1 VRVSTLELFFDL
13 VFVFTLTQFTRL
25 FAVEPNLTGAA
36 EVVLLF
42 SITWYAYDSFAWL
55 TNALALDAVAH
66 RLLLLEGMAGF
77 LVMAL
82 AVPSTF
88 GGGGVPFAIANFFVI
103 LLHSALYI
111 RGTTPGE
118 AQAMRA
124 IAPYNL
130 IVATLVLAAAIAG
143 GSTQWTLMVI
153 AAAAL
158 WSSGLFIS
166 LDGFRVVA
174 SHFAERHAL
183 LIIIALGESIVVL
196 GAGTGHEKVGL
207 DTATIAML
215 GLALSACLWW
225 TYFTDEH
232 QIETALRTAG
242 ARRRPQLALIVYGY
256 LHFFLLLSIVLI
268 ASGLKNAIPHPF
280 EGLPNAFASTLGIAT
295 AMFVAADSAMTRLL
309 GISGKS
315 LSNATVCI
323 ASLATIPVGHAVSAA
338 AQVAI
343 LCATLATATA
353 ARSRGREPTLFLRLH
368 ACVSAV
374 QRRSDRFESAGTSR
388 IRPADAPDE
397 GTSASAR

>member
-1 VRVSTLELFFDL
+1 MTPEATNVVEPEPADARVRVSTLELFFDL

-25 FAVEPNLTGAA
+25 FAAEPNFTGAA

-42 SITWYAYDSFAWL
+42 SITWYAYDSFTWL
-55 TNALALDAVAH
+55 TNALALDAVAY

-88 GGGGVPFAIANFFVI
+88 LGGGVPFAIANFFVI

-118 AQAMRA
+118 ARAMRA

-166 LDGFRVVA
+166 LDGLRVVA
-174 SHFAERHAL
+174 SHFAERHGL
-183 LIIIALGESIVVL
+183 LIIVALGESIVAI

-207 DTATIAML
+207 DTTTIALL

-225 TYFTDEH
+225 TYFIDEH
-232 QIETALRTAG
+232 EIEHALRTAN
-242 ARRRPQLALIVYGY
+242 ARERPRIALIVYGY
-256 LHFFLLLSIVLI
+256 LHFFLLLSIVLV
-268 ASGLKNAIPHPF
+268 ASGVKSAIPRPF
-280 EGLPNAFASTLGIAT
+280 EGLPTAFASTLAVGT
-295 AMFVAADSAMTRLL
+295 AMFVAADGVMTRLL
-309 GISGKS
+309 GIGRKGRRK
-315 LSNATVCI
+315 ATAVV
-323 ASLATIPVGHAVSAA
+323 ASLATMPVGQAVSAA
-338 AQVAI
+338 AQIATLCAI
-343 LCATLATATA
+343 LAIATA
-353 ARSRGREPTLFLRLH
+353 AGER
-368 ACVSAV
+368 
-374 QRRSDRFESAGTSR
+374 
-388 IRPADAPDE
+388 
-397 GTSASAR
+397 